1 MEATLDLAKLTS
13 KGQVT
18 IPKDI
23 RTLLKL
29 KTGDKVLFT
38 GNADGTVTMRN
49 ATIDAFAN
57 ARKAFEGAAEEAG
70 LESEED
76 VNEMIRQMRAEKG
89 AGR

>member
-38 GNADGTVTMRN
+38 SNPDGTVTMRN
-49 ATIDAFAN
+49 ASIDAM
-57 ARKAFEGAAEEAG
+57 RRLQDAFEGAAEEAG
-70 LESEED
+70 LRSEED
-76 VNEMIRQMRAEKG
+76 VNEMVRQLRAEKR
-89 AGR
+89 ASR

>member
-18 IPKDI
+18 TPKDI

-38 GNADGTVTMRN
+38 GNPDGMVTMRN
-49 ATIDAFAN
+49 ATISAFEN
-57 ARKAFEGAAEEAG
+57 ARKAFEGAAKETG

-76 VNEMIRQMRAEKG
+76 VNEMIRQLRAEKRG
-89 AGR
+89 GR